1 MAIKIKKIDR
11 ESSQSLTRR
20 FTRAVQQSGVLLQ
33 ARRHRFFQRPKNKNS
48 RKKAALRRQILK
60 KEYEK
65 LKKLGKLE
73 IKKKR

>member
-1 MAIKIKKIDR
+1 MAIKIKKIER

-20 FTRAVQQSGVLLQ
+20 FARAVQQSGVLLQ
-33 ARRHRFFQRPKNKNS
+33 ARGNRFFQRPKNKNA
-48 RKKAALRRQILK
+48 RKKAALRREILK
-60 KEYEK
+60 KEYQR